1 MRWISGFITNFNYSG
16 ETGSGKSE
24 SRRLA
29 IKALLELSVSSPGKK
44 GSKLAAQ
51 VPASEFVLESFGNAR
66 TLFNPNASRFG
77 KYTELQ
83 FSDRGRLSGIKTL
96 DYYLERNRVAGAP
109 SGERNFHIFYYL
121 VAGASPEERQHLHLL
136 DKGVYR
142 YLGSQSSTGT
152 RVNTIREED
161 ANKFDQ
167 LKVALKTIGLSKRH
181 VAQTC
186 QLVAAI
192 LHLGN
197 LEFMVDRSR
206 NEDAAVVRNIDILE
220 IVADFLGVQPYALEA
235 ALSYKTKLLKKELC
249 TVFLDPDGASDNR
262 DDLAK
267 TLYSLLF
274 AWLNEHINQRLC
286 RDDFATFIGLFDL
299 PGPQNMS
306 SRPNSLDHFCINF
319 ANERLHNWIQR
330 RLFESHVDEYTAE
343 GISRFVP
350 TVPYFDNAECIRLL
364 QNKPGGLIHIMDDQA
379 RRAPKKTDQTMVEAF
394 AKRWGNHSSFKVG
407 TLDRSGS
414 STFTINHFNGPVT
427 YSSEGFIER
436 NLDALNPD
444 FVSLL
449 RGANNNLADA
459 SGVEGSGSINPF
471 VKSLFTG
478 KAIATQAHPRNEDT
492 IVAAQQPV
500 KPMRAPSTRRKGTIK
515 RMNTVKE
522 ATIEE
527 KEEDE
532 PPTTGG
538 PPCVT
543 GEFRSAL
550 DTLFETLNET
560 QAWFVFCINPN
571 DSQLPNQLEG
581 RSVKGQVR
589 SAGLPEIARR
599 CVNTFEV
606 NMTPEEF
613 CERYRASLVELG
625 VVEGSYPEQIEQSR
639 TALSLQARDVVLGQH
654 KVGHL
659 LDIC

>member
-1 MRWISGFITNFNYSG
+1 MSRNYLSEKSEVNSYLISG

-29 IKALLELSVSSPGKK
+29 IKTILELSVSNPGKK
-44 GSKLAAQ
+44 GSKLASQ
-51 VPASEFVLESFGNAR
+51 VPASEFVLETFGNAR

-96 DYYLERNRVAGAP
+96 DYYLERNRVSGAP

-121 VAGASPEERQHLHLL
+121 VAGASPEERQHLHLM
-136 DKGVYR
+136 DKTVYR
-142 YLGSQSSTGT
+142 YLGTSVLNSRQTT
-152 RVNTIREED
+152 LREED
-161 ANKFDQ
+161 ASRFDQ
-167 LKVALKTIGLSKRH
+167 LKVALKSIGLSKRH

-197 LEFMVDRSR
+197 LEFIIDRYK
-206 NEDAAVVRNIDILE
+206 NEDAAVVRNLDVLDI
-220 IVADFLGVQPYALEA
+220 VSDFLGVQPYALEQ
-235 ALSYKTKLLKKELC
+235 ALSYKTKLVKKELC

-286 RDDFATFIGLFDL
+286 RDDFSTFIGLFDL

-306 SRPNSLDHFCINF
+306 SRPNSLDQFAVNF
-319 ANERLHNWIQR
+319 ANERLHHWTQR
-330 RLFESHVDEYTAE
+330 RLFESHVEEYAVE

-350 TVPYFDNAECIRLL
+350 TVPYFDNTECIRLL
-364 QNKPGGLIHIMDDQA
+364 QNRPGGLVHIMDDQA

-394 AKRWGNHSSFKVG
+394 GKRWGNHSSFKVG
-407 TLDRSGS
+407 SIDRSGYPS
-414 STFTINHFNGPVT
+414 FTVHHFNGPVI
-427 YSSEGFIER
+427 YSSENFLER

-449 RGANNNLADA
+449 RGGNNGATDTA
-459 SGVEGSGSINPF
+459 GAEGSGSINPF
-471 VKSLFTG
+471 VKGLFSA

-515 RMNTVKE
+515 RMATLKE
-522 ATIEE
+522 SGEE
-527 KEEDE
+527 KEDE
-532 PPTTGG
+532 ETPASGG
-538 PPCVT
+538 IPCVA
-543 GEFRSAL
+543 GEFTSAL
-550 DTLFETLNET
+550 DTLFQTLDET
-560 QAWFVFCINPN
+560 QAWHVFCINPN

-589 SAGLPEIARR
+589 SMGLPEVAKRN
-599 CVNTFEV
+599 VNVLEV
-606 NMTPEEF
+606 SMTPEEF
-613 CERYRASLVELG
+613 CDRYKEPLAEIG
-625 VVEGSYPEQIEQSR
+625 IVEGSPQEQVQQSR
-639 TALSLQARDVVLGQH
+639 TALSLTERDVVLGKH
-654 KVGHL
+654 KVML
-659 LDIC
+659 KL